1 MSQEL
6 PTYND
11 ASVDKLELHARQQL
25 SALVDGELAP
35 DEARFLLRR
44 LQHDTELSGRY
55 ERWQLAGDVLRGQV
69 RRTASADLSA
79 RVAAAIATL
88 PAGQAAAP
96 VPAAGKP
103 RGLLRW
109 GGGAALAASVAAV
122 AMMVTGRQE
131 LPQPA
136 GAPASMV
143 AMQTL
148 PSTEA
153 RVALPPVQAP
163 AALPQVAVAPTRP
176 AAVARRVP
184 PRAVA
189 AAAAQVP
196 VVASPLATPII
207 AAAAAAAAA
216 AMPAQAAADPFA
228 SAAPLHARP
237 WPRAVLSP
245 PASGAFTASFGEPA
259 APRPFYPF
267 EPGLHADAVPA
278 PADQADDLPAPPS
291 EDGGR

>member
-1 MSQEL
+1 MSQESN
-6 PTYND
+6 PIND
-11 ASVDKLELHARQQL
+11 AAAVDKLDLHARQQL

-55 ERWQLAGDVLRGQV
+55 ERWQLSGDVLRGQV
-69 RRTASADLSA
+69 RRTAAVDLSA
-79 RVAAAIATL
+79 RVAAAIAAM
-88 PAGQAAAP
+88 PAAEIASSAQAVAGQR
-96 VPAAGKP
+96 

-122 AMMVTGRQE
+122 MIMVTGREE

-136 GAPASMV
+136 GVPVPMV

-153 RVALPPVQAP
+153 RMATPPLQAP
-163 AALPQVAVAPTRP
+163 VVRTPQVAVASTRP
-176 AAVARRVP
+176 AAVTTRRAPSRAAAVVAQAPTIAAVP
-184 PRAVA
+184 AVAASAVA
-189 AAAAQVP
+189 AAG
-196 VVASPLATPII
+196 
-207 AAAAAAAAA
+207 AAASV
-216 AMPAQAAADPFA
+216 DPFA

-237 WPRAVLSP
+237 WPRAVLSQP
-245 PASGAFTASFGEPA
+245 SSGALTASFGEPVA
-259 APRPFYPF
+259 SRPFYPF

-278 PADQADDLPAPPS
+278 AADQVDDLPAPPP
-291 EDGGR
+291 EDDGR